1 MSVLDRIY
9 EILAKINSDKI
20 LIDKIKYSPDK
31 SRLIVDIQFN
41 RALTIQAFNNTV
53 LIQGDKLY
61 SKILKQLIEEELNNV
76 TVR

>member
-1 MSVLDRIY
+1 MGVLDRIY
-9 EILAKINSDKI
+9 EILTKINSDKI
-20 LIDKIKYSPDK
+20 LIDKIRYSPDK

>member
-61 SKILKQLIEEELNNV
+61 SKILKQLIEEDLNNV